1 MKQIKQIL
9 IGIYKKFFRVAW
21 PVEGLIPSEFIVWDR
36 MFFYGLTRMF
46 VDSILMES
54 APGTYE
60 TILRFLRDTYWEK
73 SVSILDYGCGQHQ
86 SKYLN
91 LLYPESVVS
100 ADILDFD
107 LPNFIKINPEN
118 YRIELED
125 GSKDVVIASEV
136 IEHVYSPF
144 KLLEELI
151 RISSKYVIIST
162 PNPASIKSRLQFF
175 LSGYH
180 FWFAPENW
188 EYHVTP
194 VFYWQIEK
202 FLSEKNLKFTRY
214 ANHSFFWLKGDDVR
228 NAESFVYIITKE

>member
-1 MKQIKQIL
+1 MKQVKKFL
-9 IGIYKKFFRVAW
+9 IDIYKRFFRVQG
-21 PVEGLIPSEFIVWDR
+21 PVESLIPSEFIVADR
-36 MFFYGLTRMF
+36 MFYYGHTRMF

-60 TILRFLRDTYWEK
+60 TILQFLKEHYTDTE
-73 SVSILDYGCGQHQ
+73 VSILDYGCGQHQ

-91 LLYPESVVS
+91 LLYPGNVLS
-100 ADILDFD
+100 ADILDFH
-107 LPNFIKINPEN
+107 LENFVKINSEN
-118 YRIELED
+118 YRIDLPD

-144 KLLEELI
+144 TLLEELI
-151 RISSKYVIIST
+151 RISKKHIIIST
-162 PNPASIKSRLQFF
+162 PNPASIKSRTQFF
-175 LSGYH
+175 LRWFH

-202 FLSEKNLKFTRY
+202 FLKERELKYTRL
-214 ANHSFFWLKGDDVR
+214 ANHSFFWLKWDDVW
-228 NAESFVYIITKE
+228 NAESFIYIITK

>member
-1 MKQIKQIL
+1 MKQIKWIL
-9 IGIYKKFFRVAW
+9 IKIYKKFFCVKW
-21 PVEGLIPSEFIVWDR
+21 PVEALIPQEFIVPDR

-60 TILRFLRDTYWEK
+60 TILQFLKENYQGK
-73 SVSILDYGCGQHQ
+73 NVSILDYGCGQHQ

-91 LLYPESVVS
+91 LLYPGNVLS
-100 ADILDFD
+100 ADIIDFD
-107 LPNFIKINPEN
+107 LPNFIRINPKN
-118 YRIELED
+118 YRIELGD
-125 GSKDVVIASEV
+125 ASKEVVIASEV

-144 KLLEELI
+144 TLLEELI
-151 RISSKYVIIST
+151 RISSKYVVIST
-162 PNPASIKSRLQFF
+162 PNPASIKSRWQFLLRWF
-175 LSGYH
+175 H

-188 EYHVTP
+188 DYHITP

-202 FLSEKNLKFTRY
+202 FLKEKNLVYIRY
-214 ANHSFFWLKGDDVR
+214 ANQSFFSLKGNDVW